1 MHLIIWEMVARYFH
15 LSPDLIRNGRHGL
28 GDIGK
33 ARTILVT
40 LLRETLIWTGA
51 RIISF
56 VGLRSWPVFSYHT
69 QKSAETEYQKVISA
83 IKRDMAKDKI

>member
-1 MHLIIWEMVARYFH
+1 MPLFIWEVVACYFH

-33 ARTILVT
+33 ARPILVT
-40 LLRETLIWTGA
+40 LLRETLTWTGE

-56 VGLRSWPVFSYHT
+56 VGLRSWLAFSYHT
-69 QKSAETEYQKVISA
+69 QKSAETEYQKVISV